1 MSDILA
7 TIKRIQ
13 SHEGVEGVLVI
24 QEDGAV
30 IHSTFESDSD
40 TSRYAKLVL
49 PVAALA
55 SSSIRDVDPTN
66 ELQYMRIG
74 SYVKEINVVPQGKY
88 FVVTVCRAENTEN

>member
-1 MSDILA
+1 M
-7 TIKRIQ
+7 
-13 SHEGVEGVLVI
+13 
-24 QEDGAV
+24 

-66 ELQYMRIG
+66 EL
-74 SYVKEINVVPQGKY
+74 
-88 FVVTVCRAENTEN
+88 